1 MEFETDWKTLGKHR
15 VRQRATRGFPTETVH
30 TVADVARLAIEN
42 NMSARARLVE
52 VVYRDADKVYDIFV
66 GTTMPDDRRC
76 AAHLEVAMATVLG
89 LLPEQLTMTVITV
102 EQREIDLNFG
112 VYERLLLKSSVQFR
126 RSSDF
131 GWNSHPDC
139 NVTRRELAKDH
150 PSGAYSAT

>member
-1 MEFETDWKTLGKHR
+1 
-15 VRQRATRGFPTETVH
+15 
-30 TVADVARLAIEN
+30 VADVARLAMEN

-52 VVYRDADKVYDIFV
+52 VVYRDADKAYDIFV

-112 VYERLLLKSSVQFR
+112 VYERLLSQKLGSIPPIQ
-126 RSSDF
+126 
-131 GWNSHPDC
+131 
-139 NVTRRELAKDH
+139 
-150 PSGAYSAT
+150 

>member
-15 VRQRATRGFPTETVH
+15 VRLRATRGFPTETVH

-52 VVYRDADKVYDIFV
+52 VVYRDADKAYDVFV

-102 EQREIDLNFG
+102 EQREIDLNFD
-112 VYERLLLKSSVQFR
+112 VYDGYFLKSSVQFR

-131 GWNSHPDC
+131 GWNSQSDC
-139 NVTRRELAKDH
+139 NVTRRELAKDR